1 MKQSSVSSRIGQP
14 TSIPSRSVIDLPN
27 DSKETVNALKDGD
40 HHLVL
45 VLGGGLVLRM
55 RARVDDPV
63 HVEVQVVELDLVRV
77 RPCRIHLG
85 PDAVYHRVLHRGGR
99 R

>member
-1 MKQSSVSSRIGQP
+1 MNIEYQFAHFDSFAIGHQ
-14 TSIPSRSVIDLPN
+14 RLP
-27 DSKETVNALKDGD
+27 DDPKETVNALEDSD

-45 VLGGGLVLRM
+45 VLGGGFILRM

-63 HVEVQVVELDLVRV
+63 HVEVQVVELDLVGV
-77 RPCRIHLG
+77 RPCRVHLG
-85 PDAVYHRVLHRGGR
+85 PDAVYLRVLHRGGR

>member
-1 MKQSSVSSRIGQP
+1 MNIEYQFAQRTTHFDSFAIGHQ
-14 TSIPSRSVIDLPN
+14 RLP
-27 DSKETVNALKDGD
+27 DDPKETVNALKDGD

-45 VLGGGLVLRM
+45 VLGGGFVLRM

-63 HVEVQVVELDLVRV
+63 HVEVQVVELDLVGV
-77 RPCRIHLG
+77 RPCRVHLG
-85 PDAVYHRVLHRGGR
+85 PDAVYLRVLHRGGR